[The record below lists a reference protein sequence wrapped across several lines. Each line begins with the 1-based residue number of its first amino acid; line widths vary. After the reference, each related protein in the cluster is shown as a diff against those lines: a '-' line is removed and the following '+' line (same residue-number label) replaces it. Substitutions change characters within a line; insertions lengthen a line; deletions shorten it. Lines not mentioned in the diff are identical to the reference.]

1 MDKHGTM
8 PSLKH
13 GAEFNV
19 LRKCLICRGVALLVS
34 IGMTSGIL
42 YLNLFPYQKIKLL
55 FHIFPDKFD
64 LEGT

>member
-34 IGMTSGIL
+34 IGMTLGVL
-42 YLNLFPYQKIKLL
+42 YLNLFISLPEDKIALPHL
-55 FHIFPDKFD
+55 SWYV
-64 LEGT
+64 